1 MDNNG
6 DFNNQTNQ
14 SNPNGNY
21 NPQYYQ
27 NNGYNQNGYD
37 PNGYNQNGYNLNGY
51 NQNRYNQ
58 NGYNQNGYN
67 QNGYNQNGYYQN
79 GYYQNADSR
88 QQAGGLAYAIGD
100 VVSMSFMFMFVAL
113 LITGITSLYVAK
125 TGLFYRIFSNP
136 IALIAIIVAEF
147 AIVIGA
153 NVATRH
159 NNAVMSGILF
169 FAYSIVNGL
178 MLSVIFLAYSLSS
191 ITSVFFLTAGIFGIM
206 AIYGALTKKDLTS
219 WGSILFMG
227 LLGIILAGIVNIFL
241 HSSGLD
247 FLINIIGVII
257 FVGLTA
263 YDTQKIKKLAA
274 SNLGFSVVTI
284 GMWGALELYLDFINL
299 FLKLLSLLGRNR
311 N

>member
-51 NQNRYNQ
+51 NQN
-58 NGYNQNGYN
+58 GYNQNGYN

-88 QQAGGLAYAIGD
+88 QRAGGLAYAISD
-100 VVSMSFMFMFVAL
+100 VVSMAFMFMFVAL

-125 TGLFYRIFSNP
+125 SGLFFTIFRNP
-136 IALIAIIVAEF
+136 VALIAIIVAEF

-153 NVATRH
+153 NAATRH

>member
-51 NQNRYNQ
+51 NQN
-58 NGYNQNGYN
+58 
-67 QNGYNQNGYYQN
+67 GYNQNGYYQN

-88 QQAGGLAYAIGD
+88 QRAGGLAYAISD
-100 VVSMSFMFMFVAL
+100 VVSMAFMFMFVAL

-125 TGLFYRIFSNP
+125 SGLFFTIFRNP
-136 IALIAIIVAEF
+136 VALIAIIVAEF

-153 NVATRH
+153 NAATRH

-178 MLSVIFLAYSLSS
+178 LLSVIFLEYSLSS

-219 WGSILFMG
+219 WGSLLFMG
-227 LLGIILAGIVNIFL
+227 LLGIILAGVVNIFL

-247 FLINIIGVII
+247 FAINIIGVII

>member
-27 NNGYNQNGYD
+27 NNGYDQNGYD

-51 NQNRYNQ
+51 NQN
-58 NGYNQNGYN
+58 GYNQNGYN
-67 QNGYNQNGYYQN
+67 QNGYYQNGYYQN

-125 TGLFYRIFSNP
+125 SGLFFTIFRNP
-136 IALIAIIVAEF
+136 VALIAIIVAEF

-247 FLINIIGVII
+247 FVINIIGVII

>member
-27 NNGYNQNGYD
+27 NNGYDQNGYD

-51 NQNRYNQ
+51 NQN
-58 NGYNQNGYN
+58 GYNQNGYN
-67 QNGYNQNGYYQN
+67 QNGYYQNGYYQN

-125 TGLFYRIFSNP
+125 SGLFFTIFRNP
-136 IALIAIIVAEF
+136 VALIAIIVAEF

-153 NVATRH
+153 NAATRH

-247 FLINIIGVII
+247 FVINIIGVII